1 MLQMEKNSRTRLEVM
16 KEHKKQ
22 RMEELR
28 GLVAKD
34 RELCGIMCTSPFGI
48 DQDAVPSLQQ
58 LKTYH
63 TYLDNLTKE
72 KALRF
77 HSFIYFYP
85 ISVKFLIVVYCLFYL
100 FQERRHDEFVSI
112 KKEIVVCMED
122 LEQQPETSFE
132 MDVMCEDEEAFCL
145 SDGNIS
151 ALKLLLG
158 QVTGDIYK

>member
-1 MLQMEKNSRTRLEVM
+1 MLQMEKNSRIYLEEM

-58 LKTYH
+58 LETYH

-72 KALRF
+72 KVLLF
-77 HSFIYFYP
+77 HLFIFTQFQWNFSLWF
-85 ISVKFLIVVYCLFYL
+85 IACFSLFRSVAMMNL
-100 FQERRHDEFVSI
+100 
-112 KKEIVVCMED
+112 
-122 LEQQPETSFE
+122 
-132 MDVMCEDEEAFCL
+132 
-145 SDGNIS
+145 
-151 ALKLLLG
+151 
-158 QVTGDIYK
+158 